1 MAVRRKL
8 VDEVKPDPAIER
20 NFVLTGK
27 AKPAEVA
34 VQIAQPA
41 RPAEVKH
48 AAPPEVKE
56 PALPA
61 ATEIVLPEAK
71 AQTSAIIARAPLT
84 TRVRA
89 DFAAALKRASLER
102 QLKGVFP
109 QTVQDIL
116 ETALEPWLRNN
127 GYLP

>member
-8 VDEVKPDPAIER
+8 VDEVKPDPAIEKS
-20 NFVLTGK
+20 FVFTGK
-27 AKPAEVA
+27 PKPPEVA
-34 VQIAQPA
+34 VQIAEPA
-41 RPAEVKH
+41 RPAEVKQ
-48 AAPPEVKE
+48 AVPCEMKE

-61 ATEIVLPEAK
+61 ATETVLPEAK
-71 AQTSAIIARAPLT
+71 APSSASIARAPLT
-84 TRVRA
+84 TRIRS
-89 DFAAALKRASLER
+89 DYAAGLKRASLER

-116 ETALEPWLRNN
+116 ETALEPWLRSN